1 MSGAAGDVE
10 GCVVL
15 SVEVIVTLGGA
26 AVARGEAAADWG
38 ALRRQRESVNFKL
51 RCLCQKSDDIWQII
65 FDNVERPVAHK

>member
-38 ALRRQRESVNFKL
+38 ALRRQRESVNFNAK
-51 RCLCQKSDDIWQII
+51 CQKSDDFWHIL
-65 FDNVERPVAHK
+65 RYHS